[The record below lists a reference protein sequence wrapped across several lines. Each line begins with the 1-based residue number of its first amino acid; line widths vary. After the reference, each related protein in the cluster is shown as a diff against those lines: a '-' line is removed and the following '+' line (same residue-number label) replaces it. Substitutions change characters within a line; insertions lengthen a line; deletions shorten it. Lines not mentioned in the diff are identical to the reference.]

1 LLLGSGVSRSSAIL
15 TGWEVVL
22 DLIRQLAH
30 LKGEISA
37 PDPETWYKKLTGS
50 EPNYSDIL
58 DQLTQSSAER
68 GLLLRSYFEPNEEDR
83 QQGRKV
89 PSPAHR
95 AIAGLVAKGYVRVIV
110 TTNFDRLME
119 QALGEAGVQ
128 ASVISTPDAVQ
139 SALPL
144 THSPCTI
151 IKIHGDY
158 LDSRLRNTKPELSAY
173 EKPFD
178 DLLDQVFDEFG
189 MVVCGWSAEWDV
201 ALRAAIE
208 RCSARRFG
216 TYWTTHN
223 GKLTGQAEKLIG
235 LRRATVLTITGADAF
250 FQDLSEKIGALE
262 DLTLSDPMPARVA
275 VARMKRYLTS
285 PDQRINLHDLVKGET
300 ERVYAGISGDRFS
313 AKGQN
318 ISPEVTLRRLRDYEA
333 ELNVLLPIVACG
345 GYWATEAHFSILC
358 RAVKR
363 IADDYADQN
372 GLIVWLRLHR
382 YPALLTLYTMG
393 IAAVA
398 NNNYGLLTHL
408 LALQIRT
415 DKHHPEESIIEPFSP
430 SGVLD
435 RKYQQQLLPGR
446 DLEFTPLGNHVFAA
460 LRDPLRDY
468 LSDENAY
475 DDAFD
480 WFEYLIGLV
489 HCDLAATPEE
499 IDRVK
504 IGPQNGH
511 IRGPVGRF
519 IWNKRTS
526 DMAVQGRTLFEPGG
540 PCPEVVTAV
549 LQAGFFG
556 SVGSH
561 GSQLNYERF
570 LLIKR
575 GFDAHIALVRSRM
588 GVW

>member
-1 LLLGSGVSRSSAIL
+1 
-15 TGWEVVL
+15 
-22 DLIRQLAH
+22 
-30 LKGEISA
+30 
-37 PDPETWYKKLTGS
+37 
-50 EPNYSDIL
+50 
-58 DQLTQSSAER
+58 
-68 GLLLRSYFEPNEEDR
+68 
-83 QQGRKV
+83 
-89 PSPAHR
+89 
-95 AIAGLVAKGYVRVIV
+95 VAKGYVRVIV
-110 TTNFDRLME
+110 TTNFDRLIE
-119 QALGEAGVQ
+119 QALSEAGVQ
-128 ASVISTPDAVQ
+128 ASVISTPYAVQ

-158 LDSRLRNTKPELSAY
+158 LDSRLRNTKLELSAY

-178 DLLDQVFDEFG
+178 DLLDRVFGEYG

-201 ALRAAIE
+201 ALRAVIE
-208 RCSARRFG
+208 RCAPPRFG
-216 TYWTTHN
+216 TYWTAHL

-235 LRRATVLTITGADAF
+235 LRRATVLKITGADAF
-250 FQDLSEKIGALE
+250 FQDLAEKLGALE
-262 DLTLSDPMPARVA
+262 DLTLSDPMSARVA

-285 PDQRINLHDLVKGET
+285 SDQRINLHDLVQSET
-300 ERVYAGISGDRFS
+300 ERVHAGISGDRFS
-313 AKGQN
+313 AKNQN
-318 ISPEVTLRRLRDYEA
+318 ISPEVTLRRLREYEA
-333 ELNVLLPIVACG
+333 ELNVLLPILACG
-345 GYWATEAHFSILC
+345 AYWSTEAHFPILR

-363 IADDYADQN
+363 IADDYADQD
-372 GLIVWLRLHR
+372 GLIVWLGLRR
-382 YPALLTLYTMG
+382 YPALLTLYAMG

-398 NNNYGLLTHL
+398 NNNYGLLRHL
-408 LALQIRT
+408 LALQIRI

-430 SGVLD
+430 TGVLD
-435 RKYQQQLLPGR
+435 RNYQQQLLPGR
-446 DLEFTPLGNHVFAA
+446 EREFTPLSNHVFAA
-460 LRDPLRDY
+460 LRDPLRDC
-468 LSDENAY
+468 LPDEDAY

-489 HCDLAATPEE
+489 HCDLTATPEE

-526 DMAVQGRTLFEPGG
+526 DMGVQGRTHFEPGG
-540 PCPEVVTAV
+540 PYPEVLTSV

-556 SVGSH
+556 SVGPY

-575 GFDAHIALVRSRM
+575 GFDAHIALVRNRM